1 MITEFKSALNIYIK
15 MSHLLNQDY
24 INHLFE
30 AGIIKEK
37 EKTTYTQRIKN
48 YQTMVE
54 NYYKELKEKQIQQT
68 EKKQTEKQNEQ
79 IENNKSLSGEN
90 SIKLQKRKPN
100 NIIEKSDDVV
110 SNILSQ

>member
-1 MITEFKSALNIYIK
+1 MSNI
-15 MSHLLNQDY
+15 MNLDY

-37 EKTTYTQRIKN
+37 EKATYTQRIKN

-54 NYYKELKEKQIQQT
+54 NYCKELKEKQIQET
-68 EKKQTEKQNEQ
+68 EKHNEQ
-79 IENNKSLSGEN
+79 IENNKSLSGGN
-90 SIKLQKRKPN
+90 NIKVQKRKPN
-100 NIIEKSDDVV
+100 NLIEKLDEDEVV